1 VFRGQKRPTNR
12 VGAPT
17 TDAEVAARA
26 AGRRRYNSVRRSRAQ
41 LRRIEVLKLIGVYG
55 GLHRGVQA
63 SIARTLGVSPATI
76 SRDLRGHLAPD
87 RLEWCP
93 LCGCGGHVLDGQ
105 LQPIDRDE
113 DLDLKELFRLEDHV
127 LDEP

>member
-1 VFRGQKRPTNR
+1 MQRTAWA
-12 VGAPT
+12 APT

-26 AGRRRYNSVRRSRAQ
+26 AGRRRYNSVRRFRAQ
-41 LRRIEVLKLIGVYG
+41 LRRIEVLNLIGTYG

-63 SIARTLGVSPATI
+63 SIARTLGVSQATI
-76 SRDLRGHLAPD
+76 SRDLRGLLAPD

-105 LQPIDRDE
+105 LQPVDRD
-113 DLDLKELFRLEDHV
+113 DLDDEV
-127 LDEP
+127 LDDLLGLQDQDLEEP